1 MDNENECW
9 LLCPICTSKTRIRV
23 RSDTVLVNFAL
34 YCPKCKHETIINVEN
49 MNMSIVKEPDALMR
63 SQTTQPII

>member
-9 LLCPICTSKTRIRV
+9 LYCPVCSNKTRTRV
-23 RSDTVLVNFAL
+23 RRNTVLTNFSL
-34 YCPKCKHETIINVEN
+34 YCHKCKHETIVNVEN
-49 MNMSIVKEPDALMR
+49 MNMKIVKEPDALMW